1 MSHITQGVGGSLLSI
16 GSLEKRKNGLKKFAK
31 SFGSKVHITGKKKDK
46 YSDDDSIASGSTG
59 YISGGKYS
67 SGPLDN
73 FEAKQ
78 QKNVDPGVISEDE
91 DEFTFDDLS
100 QISSTSSVCSPN
112 LSSGVHSIKSSEQSN
127 LTAQQQA
134 PVTANIAGANEW
146 EAKLYGKHVQQYR
159 SQLTQSQELANKN
172 NSNSNV
178 SVTESV
184 ISEPSTAS
192 KPSPKLEKVLRNE
205 PKQIR
210 TDNKKEK
217 DKDANKLSKKF
228 KYFRKGKKFS

>member
-1 MSHITQGVGGSLLSI
+1 MLSI

-127 LTAQQQA
+127 STAQQQQPPA
-134 PVTANIAGANEW
+134 ATANIAGANEW

-159 SQLTQSQELANKN
+159 TQLTQSQELANKS

-184 ISEPSTAS
+184 ISEPSTAT
-192 KPSPKLEKVLRNE
+192 KPSPKFDKLLRNE

-217 DKDANKLSKKF
+217 DKDTNKLSKKF
-228 KYFRKGKKFS
+228 KYFRKGKNILLVRFG